1 MKIIT
6 FDIGGTFIKYAICD
20 ESFALSQSTKIP
32 TDANA
37 LGGKGIIKKVIEII
51 KGIDGLDRVA
61 ISTAGQVDS
70 KTGTVVFATDN
81 IPGYTGTKIKEM
93 IESETG
99 VLTYVEND
107 VNSAALGEAY
117 FGKAKGFND
126 FICLTYGTG
135 IGGAIW
141 LDGDLYKG
149 SFCSA
154 GELGHIITHADGID
168 CTCGGK
174 GCYECYASARALVN
188 SVNAFSDTPLD
199 GVKIFEKE
207 NFENPE
213 IKSAVD
219 KWIDEIVVGLI
230 SIVYTF
236 NPSLIVLGGGIMN
249 EDYIVN
255 SINEKIQSKLM
266 PSFRN
271 VRIVNS
277 DLGNGAGMLGVA
289 YKAANMGENA

>member
-6 FDIGGTFIKYAICD
+6 FDIGGTFIKYALCD
-20 ESFALSQSTKIP
+20 ESFSLSQSTKIP
-32 TDANA
+32 TDAAA
-37 LGGKGIIKKVIEII
+37 LGGKGIIEKVIEII
-51 KGIDGLDRVA
+51 KSIDGLDRVA
-61 ISTAGQVDS
+61 VSTAGQVDS
-70 KTGTVVFATDN
+70 NTGTVVYATDN

-107 VNSAALGEAY
+107 VNAAALGEAY
-117 FGKAKGFND
+117 FGKAKGYND

-135 IGGAIW
+135 IGGAVW

-154 GELGHIITHADGID
+154 GEMGHIITHADGAD

-174 GCYECYASARALVN
+174 GCYECYASARALVD
-188 SVNAFSDTPLD
+188 SVNRISDVPLD
-199 GVKIFEKE
+199 GIKIFEKE
-207 NFENPE
+207 NFEKPE
-213 IKSAVD
+213 IRAEVD
-219 KWIDEIVVGLI
+219 KWINEIVTGLI

-255 SINEKIQSKLM
+255 SVNEIIQSKLM

-277 DLGNGAGMLGVA
+277 DLGNSAGMLGVA
-289 YKAANMGENA
+289 YKAARMNKNT

>member
-6 FDIGGTFIKYAICD
+6 FDIGGTFIKYALCD
-20 ESFALSQSTKIP
+20 ESFELSQSTKIP
-32 TDANA
+32 TDAKA

-207 NFENPE
+207 NFENPA
-213 IKSAVD
+213 IKSTVD
-219 KWIDEIVVGLI
+219 KWIDEIVIGLI

-255 SINEKIQSKLM
+255 SINDKIQSRLM

-271 VRIVNS
+271 VKIVNS
-277 DLGNGAGMLGVA
+277 NLGNGAGMLGVA
-289 YKAANMGENA
+289 YKAANMSEKA

>member
-6 FDIGGTFIKYAICD
+6 FDIGGTFIKYALCD
-20 ESFALSQSTKIP
+20 ENFKLSDSTKIP
-32 TDANA
+32 TDASI
-37 LGGKGIIKKVIEII
+37 GGKKIIEKVTEII
-51 KGIDGLDRVA
+51 KDHKGIDRVG

-70 KTGTVVFATDN
+70 NTGTVVYATDT

-93 IESETG
+93 VETATG
-99 VLTYVEND
+99 IPTFVEND

-117 FGKAKGFND
+117 FGKAKGYSD

-135 IGGAIW
+135 IGGAVW
-141 LDGDLYKG
+141 LNNDLYKG

-154 GELGHIITHADGID
+154 GELGHIITHADGVD

-174 GCYECYASARALVN
+174 GCYECYASARALVKK
-188 SVNAFSDTPLD
+188 VNEISDTELD
-199 GVKIFEKE
+199 GVGIFSEE
-207 NFENPE
+207 NFSKPE
-213 IKSAVD
+213 IRNAVD
-219 KWIDEIVVGLI
+219 SWIDEIVTGLI

-249 EDYIVN
+249 ESYIVD
-255 SINEKIQSKLM
+255 SINVKIQNKLM

-277 DLGNGAGMLGVA
+277 NLGNTAGMLGVA
-289 YKAANMGENA
+289 YKASKI